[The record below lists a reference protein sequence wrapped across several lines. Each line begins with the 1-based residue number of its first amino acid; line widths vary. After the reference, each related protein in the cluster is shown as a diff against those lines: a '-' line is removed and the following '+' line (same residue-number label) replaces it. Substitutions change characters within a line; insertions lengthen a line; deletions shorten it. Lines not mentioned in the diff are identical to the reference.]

1 MVVPEN
7 TSSRKREDR
16 EKINFF
22 KVEMATK
29 QVIQQ
34 LTEQVGRLIDC
45 LRNVRLDAFT
55 PGQRFLSGN

>member
-1 MVVPEN
+1 MAVPEN

-22 KVEMATK
+22 KVEMATE
-29 QVIQQ
+29 QVTQQ